1 MSSSFRSAKKDDD
14 DVESLVGTTKY
25 AGGAGLQK
33 WDKAV
38 LVDLGTGEQPWLK
51 EVYMGELQT
60 PTTDEEAKVTA
71 KKIWKQRPLHEMM
84 KRLAMPKGFKK
95 LATQEAVTARG
106 KAKVFRA
113 LVKRTEP
120 QSTAQGTACALA
132 FAVFCTH
139 LH

>member
-51 EVYMGELQT
+51 EVYMGELYRRRQ
-60 PTTDEEAKVTA
+60 PTRKRRLRRRRSGSSA
-71 KKIWKQRPLHEMM
+71 RCM
-84 KRLAMPKGFKK
+84 K
-95 LATQEAVTARG
+95 
-106 KAKVFRA
+106 
-113 LVKRTEP
+113 
-120 QSTAQGTACALA
+120 
-132 FAVFCTH
+132 
-139 LH
+139 

>member
-51 EVYMGELQT
+51 ARSFLV
-60 PTTDEEAKVTA
+60 
-71 KKIWKQRPLHEMM
+71 ICRKQEIEHRHM
-84 KRLAMPKGFKK
+84 
-95 LATQEAVTARG
+95 
-106 KAKVFRA
+106 
-113 LVKRTEP
+113 
-120 QSTAQGTACALA
+120 S
-132 FAVFCTH
+132 
-139 LH
+139 

>member
-60 PTTDEEAKVTA
+60 PTTDEEAKVGARRGARVDWTYG
-71 KKIWKQRPLHEMM
+71 R
-84 KRLAMPKGFKK
+84 KRFDVLRLLG
-95 LATQEAVTARG
+95 
-106 KAKVFRA
+106 
-113 LVKRTEP
+113 VKFSRK
-120 QSTAQGTACALA
+120 
-132 FAVFCTH
+132 F
-139 LH
+139 

>member
-1 MSSSFRSAKKDDD
+1 MSSSFRSAKKDGD

-60 PTTDEEAKVTA
+60 PTTDEEAKVTYG
-71 KKIWKQRPLHEMM
+71 EED
-84 KRLAMPKGFKK
+84 LAAAPAARNDEAPDDAEGF
-95 LATQEAVTARG
+95 QEAGDAG
-106 KAKVFRA
+106 
-113 LVKRTEP
+113 
-120 QSTAQGTACALA
+120 GCY
-132 FAVFCTH
+132 CTR
-139 LH
+139 